1 VTRGALTGFDERR
14 EHRLLAWTI
23 LVVFLAGVLAFIAR
37 GADGPADPYLAPA
50 PAAAAPPVATTVV
63 RAPVPGFGEVAIRIA
78 SGAELCALLAQT
90 PGQRAK
96 GLMTRT
102 DLAGHVGMLFTFP
115 SPTTETFYM
124 RNTPMPLSI
133 AFFDNSRRF
142 VSAIDMAPCPDID
155 NCPTYAAAKPYRY
168 ALEVPRGGL
177 PGIGAGP
184 GSVLTVGGA
193 CA

>member
-1 VTRGALTGFDERR
+1 VLPEDLDPPDRRVRILRWVVVGLLGVGFGAC
-14 EHRLLAWTI
+14 
-23 LVVFLAGVLAFIAR
+23 IAK
-37 GADGPADPYLAPA
+37 GADNPADPQLPESRIA
-50 PAAAAPPVATTVV
+50 
-63 RAPVPGFGEVAIRIA
+63 GFGEVGFRIVPA
-78 SGAELCALLAQT
+78 STAADLTPTELCALLAAT
-90 PGQRAK
+90 EAQRAR
-96 GLMTRT
+96 GLMRVT
-102 DLAGHVGMLFTFP
+102 DLKGYPGMVFRFSTDSAGG
-115 SPTTETFYM
+115 FYM